1 MENNKPV
8 VAVYCRAA
16 RADKTIINI
25 QKNLLS
31 RFAEEMGFGN
41 CLFYIDNGYSGS
53 NLDRPAFSEMN
64 KAMQAGKIRAVIVKD
79 HARIARNFY
88 IVGKWLDETAKLCI
102 PVIVYNCPDNE
113 LQDKLR
119 VSLAAS
125 FAEKTKRRF
134 R

>member
-8 VAVYCRAA
+8 VAVYCRVAH
-16 RADKTIINI
+16 ADETIIDI

-31 RFAEEMGFGN
+31 LFAEEMGFGN
-41 CLFYIDNGYSGS
+41 CVFYTDNGYSGS
-53 NLDRPAFSEMN
+53 NLDRPAFSKMN

-79 HARIARNFY
+79 HARIARNFHL
-88 IVGKWLDETAKLCI
+88 INEWLDEAAKLCI